1 MGRSEGK
8 AAPPVEREVLDRLEK
23 EAESLVANVT
33 SEVSGGCLQLVTHST
48 HTLAVTGVWRVLS
61 QICGFSNFQHM

>member
-33 SEVSGGCLQLVTHST
+33 SEVSGGCLELVTQA
-48 HTLAVTGVWRVLS
+48 HTVAVTGLWRV
-61 QICGFSNFQHM
+61 